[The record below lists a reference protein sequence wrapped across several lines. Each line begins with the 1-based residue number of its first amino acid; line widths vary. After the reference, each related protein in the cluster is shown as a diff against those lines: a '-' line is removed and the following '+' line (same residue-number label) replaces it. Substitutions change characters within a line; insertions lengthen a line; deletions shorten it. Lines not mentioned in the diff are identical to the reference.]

1 MTQHNVLY
9 ISHGA
14 GPMPVLGD
22 PGHTEMVANLKHLAA
37 TLPRPKTIVLVSAHW
52 EAPAP
57 SITSGAHPP
66 LFYDYYGFPQE
77 SYEFEYPAPGNA
89 ELERQLGEVL
99 SGGGFSCTA
108 DAERGFDHGMFIPLM
123 LMYPEADIPCVQL
136 SLLQGL
142 DPAAHLRMGACLAR
156 LDIPDLLIIGS
167 GFSFHNMRAFF
178 SEDTDETRSW
188 NKAFDN
194 WLTETCSSKDLDET
208 ERGKRLAGWESAPH
222 ARYCH
227 PREEHLMP
235 LHVCYGAAGR
245 ACRESYELTII
256 GKQASAFVW

>member
-1 MTQHNVLY
+1 MTQHNVVY

-22 PGHTEMVANLKHLAA
+22 PGHAEMVANLQLLAKS
-37 TLPRPKTIVLVSAHW
+37 LPRPGAIVLVSAHW
-52 EAPAP
+52 EAESPT
-57 SITSGAHPP
+57 ITSGARPP
-66 LFYDYYGFPQE
+66 LLYDYYGFPQA
-77 SYEFEYPAPGNA
+77 SYELEYPAPGHP
-89 ELERQLGEVL
+89 ELEQQLGDVL

-142 DPAAHLRMGACLAR
+142 DPAVHVRMGACLAH

-178 SEDTDETRSW
+178 TQDTDETRSW
-188 NKAFDN
+188 NRAFDN
-194 WLTETCSSKDLDET
+194 WLTENCAGKGLDEA
-208 ERGKRLAGWESAPH
+208 ERRKRLIDWESAPY

-227 PREEHLMP
+227 PREEHQLP

-245 ACRESYELTII
+245 ACREFYKLTII

>member
-1 MTQHNVLY
+1 MTQHKVVYL
-9 ISHGA
+9 SHGA

-37 TLPRPKTIVLVSAHW
+37 SLPRPAAIVLVSAHW
-52 EAPAP
+52 EAAAP
-57 SITSGAHPP
+57 TITSGPRPP
-66 LFYDYYGFPQE
+66 LLYDYYGFPQAA
-77 SYEFEYPAPGNA
+77 YELEYPAPGHP
-89 ELERQLGEVL
+89 ELERQLADAL
-99 SGGGFSCTA
+99 SNGGFSCTA
-108 DAERGFDHGMFIPLM
+108 DAERGFDHGMFVPLL
-123 LMYPEADIPCVQL
+123 LMYPQADIPCVQL

-142 DPAAHLRMGACLAR
+142 DPDAHIRLGRCLAG
-156 LDIPDLLIIGS
+156 LDVSDLLIIGS

-178 SEDTDETRSW
+178 SPDTDETRAW
-188 NKAFDN
+188 NQAFDN
-194 WLTETCSSKDLDET
+194 WLSETCASTELDEA
-208 ERGKRLAGWESAPH
+208 ERSKRLVDWAAAPH

-245 ACRESYELTII
+245 ACNEYFELTII